1 MKYNSPRLKKRRDDS
16 RAHRPVNL
24 AQAALPSRS
33 VRRIV
38 RHVSYAILFRQF
50 PLDHL
55 DALAPVVAQVCELT
69 DYDARSKI
77 RKGWGFL
84 EREATEEDAQRI
96 VEAMG
101 DVAGGVVAIDNA
113 TLRNPGE
120 IRVTTGVEFAPNGFT
135 LRLQSPKDPTR
146 FLEWAQVEVVS
157 AGQFTEEII
166 KRAAGGN
173 EKTTGAMLLGAG
185 VFLATGIPPGLL
197 GGGDKKKKKEAK
209 PEKSTR
215 TITFSRIVT
224 TTGEQFV
231 FRPEHF
237 DFSGLAG
244 KKQLNTGTNFRVL
257 LAELAS
263 LTFAKVNLG
272 ARLLLDNR
280 SLTFAN
286 YTGPHDFETELLW
299 LLNAPR

>member
-1 MKYNSPRLKKRRDDS
+1 
-16 RAHRPVNL
+16 
-24 AQAALPSRS
+24 LPSRA

-38 RHVSYAILFRQF
+38 RRVSYAILFRQF
-50 PLDHL
+50 PLDYL
-55 DALAPVVAQVCELT
+55 DALAPVVAQAYGMN
-69 DYDARSKI
+69 DYDARTKI

-84 EREATEEDAQRI
+84 ERDATEEDAQRI
-96 VEAMG
+96 VAAIC
-101 DVAGGVVAIDNA
+101 DDAGVVVAVDNA
-113 TLRNPGE
+113 TLRKPKPPL
-120 IRVTTGVEFAPNGFT
+120 VTTGVEFAPNGFT

-146 FLEWAQVEVVS
+146 FLEWAQVDVVS

-166 KRAAGGN
+166 QRAAAGGD
-173 EKTTGAMLLGAG
+173 EKKTGAMLLGMG

-197 GGGDKKKKKEAK
+197 GGGNKKKKKEAK
-209 PEKSTR
+209 PEKTTR
-215 TITFSRIVT
+215 TITFGRIVT

-237 DFSGLAG
+237 DFAGLAD
-244 KKQLNTGTNFRVL
+244 KKQLNTSANFRVL

-263 LTFAKVNLG
+263 LTSGKVNLG
-272 ARLLLDNR
+272 ARLLLDKR
-280 SLTFAN
+280 SLTYAN